1 MNFLKWE
8 KIPYVKKKNEK
19 KNVDDEKKNVDD
31 EKKETSSTLCD
42 DVKTK
47 RM

>member
-19 KNVDDEKKNVDD
+19 KNVDDEKK
-31 EKKETSSTLCD
+31 ETSSTLCD